1 MTLGAGAP
9 FRVASTLRIHSASR
23 PGTRV
28 RTRLPPALLSISM
41 VLSGCA
47 LQPSVPDAS
56 SSGVDTSATSG
67 DTSAGAAEGN
77 LDSSPASE
85 TVSNA
90 DPAVTIGIRS
100 PARRAPA
107 ELATS
112 GGDSGT
118 SAAQPG
124 SGKDPA
130 RDRDTWTRI
139 RVGLSLP
146 HPAHPRVMR
155 AIDWYGRNP
164 EYLRRVT
171 QRARPYLAYIVRE
184 VERRGLPMEF
194 ALLPVVESAFQV
206 FARSPA
212 GAAGLWQ
219 FMPSTGR
226 RYGLRQNRWYDGRR
240 DVVASTRAA
249 LDYLTKLLDDFDG
262 DRLLSVAAYNW
273 GEGNIRRAI
282 SRNRA
287 QGRPVDVWSL
297 RLPRETRVHVS
308 RLLAIAAVVEDP
320 DRHGVVL
327 EPVPDRVHF
336 QEVPLR
342 GPIDLGVAAGFAG
355 ITLNEIRRLNPGF
368 KREVT
373 GPDGPHRLQL
383 PSHVVERF
391 SAKLAALPAR
401 NPMRWPRYRIARGDT
416 LSAIAGRYG
425 TSVPVLK
432 QLNGLASD
440 RIRAGRDLILPPLS
454 GTFDTSRLDSATR
467 ADPGAAGGLV
477 KTIHRVRAGDSLW
490 AIARRHGVD
499 MRQLAAW
506 NGLTTN
512 TVLRPGR
519 RLALYPRNTI
529 SPRPAPPKPAAESF
543 KDSPP
548 AIIPSAV
555 IHVVEQGDT
564 LSAIAKR
571 HGTTVLKLAEF
582 NRIHESIILQP
593 GQELR
598 VIPAVCSKPAPGGC
612 ERIRYR
618 VKRGDSL
625 WGISRRFGV
634 SVASLRKWNRLRK
647 DELLVPDRELDVRLT
662 PAPAI

>member
-1 MTLGAGAP
+1 MTPGAGTL
-9 FRVASTLRIHSASR
+9 FRVASTIRIRPTSR
-23 PGTRV
+23 PGTRA
-28 RTRLPPALLSISM
+28 RTWPPLGLLSISM

-47 LQPSVPDAS
+47 LQPPVPDAS
-56 SSGVDTSATSG
+56 PSSVDADATSE
-67 DTSAGAAEGN
+67 DTLAGVAESN
-77 LDSSPASE
+77 LDSPPTSGTAW
-85 TVSNA
+85 NA
-90 DPAVTIGIRS
+90 DPAATIGIRS
-100 PARRAPA
+100 PARMGPA
-107 ELATS
+107 GLATS

-118 SAAQPG
+118 PAAQPG

-130 RDRDTWTRI
+130 KDRDTWTRI

-164 EYLRRVT
+164 EYLRRMT

-194 ALLPVVESAFQV
+194 ALLPVVESAFRA

-226 RYGLRQNRWYDGRR
+226 RYGLEQSRWYDGRR

-273 GEGNIRRAI
+273 GEGNVRRAI

-287 QGRPVDVWSL
+287 QGKPADVWSL

-320 DRHGVVL
+320 DRYGVVL
-327 EPVPDRVHF
+327 EPVPDRVYF

-355 ITLNEIRRLNPGF
+355 ITLDEIRRLNPGF
-368 KREVT
+368 KRGVT

-391 SAKLAALPAR
+391 SVKLAALPAW
-401 NPMRWPRYRIARGDT
+401 NPMRWTRYRIARGDT
-416 LSAIAGRYG
+416 LSVIADRYG
-425 TSVPVLK
+425 TSVSVLK
-432 QLNGLASD
+432 HLNGLASD
-440 RIRAGRDLILPPLS
+440 RIRAGHDLILPPLS

-467 ADPGAAGGLV
+467 AGPGAADGLA
-477 KTIHRVRAGDSLW
+477 KSMHRVRAGDSLW

-506 NGLTTN
+506 NGLTTD
-512 TVLRPGR
+512 TVLRPGH
-519 RLALYPRNTI
+519 RLALYPRNAM
-529 SPRPAPPKPAAESF
+529 SPRSAPPKP
-543 KDSPP
+543 
-548 AIIPSAV
+548 
-555 IHVVEQGDT
+555 G
-564 LSAIAKR
+564 
-571 HGTTVLKLAEF
+571 
-582 NRIHESIILQP
+582 
-593 GQELR
+593 
-598 VIPAVCSKPAPGGC
+598 

-625 WGISRRFGV
+625 WEISRRFGV

-647 DELLVPDRELDVRLT
+647 GELLMPDRELDVRLT